1 VQDEVIM
8 RKKIYNMMED
18 MKGKIRVFARV
29 RPILTFEREKGQQ
42 LALKVM
48 DELTLAHDWK
58 SQKREYSFDAVY
70 DPQASQEKV
79 YLLVLLLHVLQ

>member
-1 VQDEVIM
+1 M
-8 RKKIYNMMED
+8 RKKVYNLMED

-29 RPILTFEREKGQQ
+29 RPMLKFEKEKGQN
-42 LALKVM
+42 LVLKVM

-58 SQKREYSFDAVY
+58 SQKREYGFDAVY

-79 YLLVLLLHVLQ
+79 KRQSLSPL